1 MKYKHIIWD
10 WNGTLLNDLSL
21 CVTILNQSLSKRN
34 IPAITIQAYKEK
46 FLFPIKTFYESIGFD
61 FDKEPFENTNIEFHD
76 GFEKQFKT
84 LALQPFA
91 KETIIQF
98 NKGNITQSVLS
109 ATLHDKLVEQ
119 IGFFNLDQYIQNIAG
134 LKHTPSGY
142 GKEVEG
148 EELLM
153 GIDIPKSETM
163 IVGDSLL
170 DFRVSQYMGVDCA
183 LVHNGHN
190 DINRLNNTGA
200 NTFSNIKEFYNWIT
214 NT

>member
-1 MKYKHIIWD
+1 MQYKHIIWD

-21 CVTILNQSLSKRN
+21 CVTILNQSLNKRN

-61 FDKEPFENTNIEFHD
+61 FDKEPFENTNIEFHA

-98 NKGNITQSVLS
+98 NKNDITQSVLS
-109 ATLHDKLVEQ
+109 ATLQDKLVEQ

-134 LKHTPSGY
+134 LRNTPSGY
-142 GKEVEG
+142 GKEYEG

-153 GIDIPKSETM
+153 SVDIPKSETM

-170 DFRVSQYMGVDCA
+170 DFKVSQHLGIDCV

-190 DINRLNNTGA
+190 DINRLHNTGT
-200 NTFSNIKEFYNWIT
+200 NTFSNIKDLYNWVI

>member
-1 MKYKHIIWD
+1 M
-10 WNGTLLNDLSL
+10 
-21 CVTILNQSLSKRN
+21 
-34 IPAITIQAYKEK
+34 
-46 FLFPIKTFYESIGFD
+46 
-61 FDKEPFENTNIEFHD
+61 
-76 GFEKQFKT
+76 
-84 LALQPFA
+84 
-91 KETIIQF
+91 
-98 NKGNITQSVLS
+98 
-109 ATLHDKLVEQ
+109 EQ

-148 EELLM
+148 EELLLM
-153 GIDIPKSETM
+153 IDIPKSETM

-200 NTFSNIKEFYNWIT
+200 NTFSNIKDFYNWVI